1 MSIFCALPLSGPISF
16 LDIRNQFG
24 GPGASCGTGGGTQ
37 AFQLPG
43 TYSYIVPAGTS
54 TLAVLIIGAGGGGGG
69 GSVAAAAP
77 GQGGGGGGGGGQAL
91 FNPALTVTGGELL
104 TIVVGARGTGG
115 TVGANGGN
123 GGSTALTYGGGILT
137 AIGGQGGLASG
148 AGGAS
153 GSGIAGGTVTAIT
166 TSSTST
172 TFHSGGGGGGIGGG
186 GAQGTGIKGGNGG
199 AGTLYTVGACSQTVG
214 GGGGGAA
221 PATGNGQGIGLKGD
235 SGGCGAFVSFDGVQG
250 DVGFGGGGGGGGSG
264 LNFICNYFDT
274 TTTNFTGFISTA
286 TNPSRLFVSSVLAGA
301 PITVGTIINTGGT
314 VTPGTTITSNVS
326 GNGSSG
332 TSTWVVSI
340 NQSVSTTTFSGT
352 YTAALQAITPISAGL
367 GGNGGSGGV
376 YLYAGGLSSGNNIV
390 PINEYYRGGAF
401 VPCAPVN
408 SNVPTSGAIV
418 IPCDFYGAQKAF
430 VYSYFLPT
438 GAFDNNFCLLARA
451 QAACPPYQNDGITLV
466 ANIKICGVLGSND
479 FNTYAF
485 GTGAN
490 WSTPPKINVC
500 IGATGVV
507 TGAGGS
513 AGAVATTA
521 VRGDGGG
528 AMVLDVATCIVNN
541 GIIQGG
547 GGSGYPGGSAYG
559 AGAGYFAGV
568 GVAGN
573 EGCSTPYAN
582 GTLFS
587 GGAAQFQRQPA
598 GKKGKS
604 SSLQKSGAGGGWV
617 SSVNGSPS
625 TDGFGRGANGC
636 GVQGGLGKPGVP
648 IKNGFTYARITG
660 SGIIRGLGV

>member
-24 GPGASCGTGGGTQ
+24 GPGASCGTGGGVQ

-54 TLAVLIIGAGGGGGG
+54 TLAVLVIGAGGGGGG

-77 GQGGGGGGGGGQAL
+77 GQGGGGGGGGGQAV
-91 FNPALTVTGGELL
+91 FNPALTVSGGELL

-115 TVGANGGN
+115 AVNANGGT
-123 GGSTALTYGGGILT
+123 GGSTAITYGGGVLT
-137 AIGGQGGLASG
+137 AIGGQGGLATG

-172 TFHSGGGGGGIGGG
+172 TFHSGGGGGGSGGG
-186 GAQGTGIKGGNGG
+186 GAQGTGIKGGDGG
-199 AGTLYTVGACSQTVG
+199 IGTLYTVGACTQVVS

-221 PATGNGQGIGLKGD
+221 PATGDGRQIGLRGD
-235 SGGCGAFVSFDGVQG
+235 SGGCGAIVSFDGVQG

-274 TTTNFTGFISTA
+274 TTTNFTGFISTS
-286 TNPSRLFVSSVLAGA
+286 TTTTRLFVTSVLAGA
-301 PITVGTIINTGGT
+301 PITVGTTINTGGT

-367 GGNGGSGGV
+367 GGAGGSGGV

-390 PINEYYRGGAF
+390 PINEYYRGGAY
-401 VPCAPVN
+401 VPCAAVN

-451 QAACPPYQNDGITLV
+451 MAACPPYMNSGVTLV
-466 ANIKICGVLGSND
+466 ANIKVCGTLGSNNFNSYA
-479 FNTYAF
+479 FNT
-485 GTGAN
+485 GVN

-500 IGATGVV
+500 IGATGVI
-507 TGAGGS
+507 TGAGGTLTVGASS
-513 AGAVATTA
+513 AAG
-521 VRGDGGG
+521 GSGGG
-528 AMVLDVATCIVNN
+528 AMILEVATCIVNN

-547 GGSGYPGGSAYG
+547 GGIGYPGGSAYAG
-559 AGAGYFAGV
+559 GAGYFAGV
-568 GVAGN
+568 GSPGN
-573 EGCSTPYAN
+573 EVCTSFAN

-587 GGAAQFQRQPA
+587 GGMAQYQRQPA

-617 SSVNGSPS
+617 SAANGSPS
-625 TDGFGRGANGC
+625 VDGYGYGANGC
-636 GVQGGLGKPGVP
+636 GFRGGGPPGVP